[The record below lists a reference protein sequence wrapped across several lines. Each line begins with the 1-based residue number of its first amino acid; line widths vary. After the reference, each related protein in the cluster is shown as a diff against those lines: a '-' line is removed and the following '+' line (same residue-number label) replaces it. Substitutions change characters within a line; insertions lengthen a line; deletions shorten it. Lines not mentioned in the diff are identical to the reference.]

1 MLKPPPSN
9 AHAFKAAWWCRSPH
23 AQTLLPYL
31 FRFYPKPAYRRE
43 RLTLQDSDF
52 LDLDFLDAK
61 VPQSSLVILLHGLE
75 GSSASHYARGIS
87 HALHKAGFGVVV
99 MHFRGCS
106 GEANRLDR
114 TYHSGETGDIAE
126 LVSVL
131 QQRFPSKKL
140 YAIGISLGGNVLLK
154 WLGELGKA
162 SPLDAAVAVSVPFE
176 LSKAAQRLEQGF
188 SRFYQWHLVTKLKQS
203 LGRKYP
209 RDTMPVSIHEAE
221 ACRSF
226 RQFDDCV
233 TAPLH
238 GFDGVDDYYTQ
249 SSSRQYLH
257 AIRVPTLILQAMDDP
272 FLPLEAIPN
281 GQELSDTT
289 ILELCEQG
297 GHVGFVSGSLPL
309 WPQYWLDQRITHFL
323 HAQQKG

>member
-1 MLKPPPSN
+1 MLNAPLSSVPDFKP
-9 AHAFKAAWWCRSPH
+9 AWWCRGQH

-61 VPQSSLVILLHGLE
+61 ASQSPLVILLHGLE
-75 GSSASHYARGIS
+75 GSSASHYACGIS

-126 LVSVL
+126 VVSVL
-131 QQRFPSKKL
+131 QQRFPSRKI

-154 WLGELGKA
+154 WLGERGET

-188 SRFYQWHLVTKLKQS
+188 SRFYQQHLVTKLKYS
-203 LGRKYP
+203 LRRKYSS
-209 RDTMPVSIHEAE
+209 DTAPISISEAE
-221 ACRSF
+221 TCRTF

-249 SSSRQYLH
+249 SSSRQYLP
-257 AIRVPTLILQAMDDP
+257 AIRIPTLIIHALDDP
-272 FLPLEAIPN
+272 FLPVEAIPSV
-281 GQELSDTT
+281 QELSATT
-289 ILELCEQG
+289 TLELCEQG
-297 GHVGFVSGSLPL
+297 GHVGFVSGSVPL
-309 WPQYWLDQRITHFL
+309 WPQYWLDQRITYFFL
-323 HAQQKG
+323 AQYNG